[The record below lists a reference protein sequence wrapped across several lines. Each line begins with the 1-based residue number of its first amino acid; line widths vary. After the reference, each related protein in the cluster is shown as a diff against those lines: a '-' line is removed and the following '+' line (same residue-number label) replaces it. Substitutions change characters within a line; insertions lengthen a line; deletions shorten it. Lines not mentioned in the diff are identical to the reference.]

1 MTVCGVQHRPI
12 QWLHEG
18 PVASYSMGVW
28 GSLPRGGMT
37 GSKADHT
44 PYVLPTLHIVLWGA
58 EGKLC
63 LLTPTVIGK
72 RDATD
77 LWAGRTGVR
86 FSARERGFS
95 LYKT

>member
-1 MTVCGVQHRPI
+1 MTVCGVKHRPI
-12 QWLHEG
+12 QWLHGG

-28 GSLPRGGMT
+28 GSLPRGRMT

-44 PYVLPTLHIVLWGA
+44 PYVLPTLQKENFA
-58 EGKLC
+58 
-63 LLTPTVIGK
+63 LLTPALIGN

-77 LWAGRTGVR
+77 LWAGQTGVR

-95 LYKT
+95 LYKTSRSALR